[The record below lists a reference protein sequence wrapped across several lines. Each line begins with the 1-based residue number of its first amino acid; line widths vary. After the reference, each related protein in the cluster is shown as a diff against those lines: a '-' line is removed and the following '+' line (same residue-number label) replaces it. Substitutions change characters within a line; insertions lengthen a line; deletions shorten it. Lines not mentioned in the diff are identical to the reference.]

1 MLDRIEQ
8 LRIFSC
14 VARLNSF
21 TAAAQQLNLPRSTV
35 TFAVQQL
42 ESFYSVRLLQRTT
55 RRVTLTQ
62 DGLNLLPLCQNLL
75 TDFDYLEQQAQQST
89 QLYRGVIRV
98 DMPNR
103 IAHHLVIPALPDFY
117 RQYPDI
123 HIQLHSSDQFS
134 DLLEQSIDCAVRVG
148 RLQDSSLIARQLGN
162 LHMVNCASP
171 AYLQRMGIPASLE
184 DLNRHYVVN
193 YAGAVGERQA
203 IFEYGQQHVMLDSK
217 ISVNNTEAYVAAAKA
232 GLGIIQVPHFDVLD
246 ELALGSLK
254 TVMAQHTAP
263 AMPIHILYQNR
274 EYLPSRISV
283 FIDWLTTLFRL
294 PDNSIS
300 S

>member
-14 VARLNSF
+14 VAKLNSF

-42 ESFYSVRLLQRTT
+42 ESFYSVRLFQRTT

-62 DGLNLLPLCQNLL
+62 DGLNLLPLCRNLL

-103 IAHHLVIPALPDFY
+103 IAHHLVIPALVDFY
-117 RQYPDI
+117 QQYPDI

-148 RLQDSSLIARQLGN
+148 RLQDSSLIARPLAN
-162 LHMVNCASP
+162 LAMVNCASP
-171 AYLQRMGIPASLE
+171 AYLQHMGVPAQLE
-184 DLNRHYVVN
+184 DLNRHHVVN

-203 IFEYGQQHVMLDSK
+203 MFEYGNQHVMLDSR
-217 ISVNNTEAYVAAAKA
+217 ISVNNTEAYIAAARA
-232 GLGIIQVPHFDVLD
+232 GLGIIQVPHFDVVD
-246 ELALGSLK
+246 ELAQGSLK
-254 TVMAQHTAP
+254 TVLEQYTAP

-274 EYLPSRISV
+274 EYLPARISV
-283 FIDWLTTLFRL
+283 FIGWLKQQLVI
-294 PDNSIS
+294 N
-300 S
+300 

>member
-89 QLYRGVIRV
+89 RLYRGVIRV

-103 IAHHLVIPALPDFY
+103 IAHHLVIPTLPDFY

-162 LHMVNCASP
+162 LSMVNCASP
-171 AYLQRMGIPASLE
+171 AYLQSMGVPTSLE
-184 DLNRHYVVN
+184 DLNRHHMVN
-193 YAGAVGERQA
+193 YAGAVGEQQA
-203 IFEYGQQHVMLDSK
+203 MFKYGQQHVMLDSK

-232 GLGIIQVPHFDVLD
+232 GLGIIQVPHFDVMD

-254 TVMAQHTAP
+254 AVLAQHTAP

-274 EYLPSRISV
+274 EYLPARLSV
-283 FIDWLTTLFRL
+283 FIDWLKQVLL
-294 PDNSIS
+294 IQ
-300 S
+300 

>member
-14 VARLNSF
+14 VAKLNSF

-42 ESFYSVRLLQRTT
+42 ESFYSVRLFQRTT

-89 QLYRGVIRV
+89 QLFKGIIRV

-117 RQYPDI
+117 HQYPDI

-134 DLLEQSIDCAVRVG
+134 NLLEQNIDCAVRVG
-148 RLQDSSLIARQLGN
+148 RLQDSRLIARQLGI
-162 LHMVNCASP
+162 LRMVNCASP
-171 AYLQRMGIPASLE
+171 DYLQRFGIPTSLA
-184 DLNRHYVVN
+184 DLKQHYLVN
-193 YAGAVGERQA
+193 YAGAVGQQQA
-203 IFEYGQQHVMLDSK
+203 MFEYDDQHVMLNSI
-217 ISVNNTEAYVAAAKA
+217 ISVNNTEAYIAAAKA
-232 GLGIIQVPHFDVLD
+232 GLGIIQVPHFDVEH
-246 ELALGSLK
+246 ELVLGSLK
-254 TVMAQHTAP
+254 TLLDQHTAP
-263 AMPIHILYQNR
+263 VMPIHILYQNR
-274 EYLPSRISV
+274 DYLPARLSV
-283 FIDWLTTLFRL
+283 FIDWLKQVLL
-294 PDNSIS
+294 IH
-300 S
+300 

>member
-8 LRIFSC
+8 LRIFAC
-14 VARLNSF
+14 VAKLSSF

-42 ESFYSVRLLQRTT
+42 ESFYAVRLFQRTT

-75 TDFDYLEQQAQQST
+75 ADFDYLEQQAQQST
-89 QLYRGVIRV
+89 QLYKGIIRV

-134 DLLEQSIDCAVRVG
+134 DLLEQSIDCALRVG
-148 RLQDSSLIARQLGN
+148 RLQDSSLIARQLGI
-162 LHMVNCASP
+162 LRMVNCASP
-171 AYLQRMGIPASLE
+171 DYLQRVGVPSSLA
-184 DLNRHYVVN
+184 DLSQHHIVN
-193 YAGAVGERQA
+193 YAGAVGEQQA
-203 IFEYGQQHVMLDSK
+203 IFEYDDQHIMLNSI
-217 ISVNNTEAYVAAAKA
+217 ISVNNTEAYIAAAKA
-232 GLGIIQVPHFDVLD
+232 GLGIIQVPHFDVKQ
-246 ELALGSLK
+246 ELAQRHLHTLLD
-254 TVMAQHTAP
+254 HYTAP
-263 AMPIHILYQNR
+263 AMPIQILYQNR
-274 EYLPSRISV
+274 EYLPARISV
-283 FIDWLTTLFRL
+283 FIDWLKQLL
-294 PDNSIS
+294 VIS
-300 S
+300 